1 MSEEEIGQ
9 IIKTMSAPVD
19 TNQIHLET
27 PRLLLRPLTAGDL
40 SDIHAICSQPEVA
53 QTAGFPL
60 CENLEM
66 SRDQLKAYMEDGE
79 TVAVVLKENQKVIG
93 TVSLQK
99 RYWHIYPIDRALKGR
114 ELGFD
119 LNKDYWGSGL
129 MPEAVQRLCDWCF
142 ETWGYDFLTAGYFQ
156 GNNKSQKAIEKC
168 GFSFLFEDDHTLPRG
183 NMMHILT
190 YIRYN
195 SRKEAKNV

>member
-27 PRLLLRPLTAGDL
+27 PRLLLRPLTAEDL
-40 SDIHAICSQPEVA
+40 SYIHAICSQPEVA

-60 CENLEM
+60 CENLDM
-66 SRDQLKAYMEDGE
+66 SRDRLKEYMEDGE

-99 RYWHIYPIDRALKGR
+99 RYWPIYPIDRALKGR

-119 LNKDYWGSGL
+119 LNKDYWGRGL
-129 MPEAVQRLCDWCF
+129 MPEAVRCLCDWCF
-142 ETWGYDFLTAGYFQ
+142 DAWDYDFLTAGYFQ
-156 GNNKSQKAIEKC
+156 GNSKSQRAIEKC
-168 GFSFLFEDDHTLPRG
+168 GFSFLFEDDRSFPNRDTV
-183 NMMHILT
+183 HILT
-190 YIRYN
+190 YICYN
-195 SRKEAKNV
+195 SRKEQKHV